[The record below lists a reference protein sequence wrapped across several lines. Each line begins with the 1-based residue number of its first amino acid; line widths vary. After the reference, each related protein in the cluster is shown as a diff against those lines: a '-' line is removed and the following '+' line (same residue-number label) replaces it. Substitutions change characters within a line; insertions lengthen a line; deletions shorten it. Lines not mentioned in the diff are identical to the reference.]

1 MGIINTAS
9 TLMSI
14 LDKCAYG
21 FVDCKTEGLIPESMA
36 DLRYRTLS
44 PAKFLKLKV
53 GCCWDFVLF
62 EYAFLKSRHP
72 AATIKCVFADFGRDG
87 TPTHT
92 FLYSHFDGGWMWFEN
107 AWGAQHGMHLYDT
120 ERQLIDDFKEKF
132 ARHYKQGES
141 KVRLRWF
148 VPDSTFYGLTPSEF
162 KQKCLDGDAVRTFS
176 SSDDIVAEVRHFV
189 SKVKRKVE
197 ADAKPP
203 TGNQNCMMCTW
214 CVEMW
219 FRGSAEMPRPVY
231 SPTDPI
237 FQYEGHEFVRGTSK
251 TTPKDK
257 RDLLRIVSEAEDGA
271 RFYVHVNWLG
281 KESGHEFLMAKLD
294 GQPYVIDGQAGF
306 CERAVSAAAGF
317 YFNANWRNSFV
328 MRIDGKPLDKDV
340 VKLNGMRYLKELDAA
355 DMKLLQG

>member
-1 MGIINTAS
+1 M
-9 TLMSI
+9 LV

-62 EYAFLKSRHP
+62 EHAFLKSRHP
-72 AATIKCVFADFGRDG
+72 DATIKCVFADFGRDG

-92 FLYSHFDGGWMWFEN
+92 FLYFHFNGGWMWVEN

-120 ERQLIDDFKEKF
+120 ERQLIDDFTKKF

-162 KQKCLDGDAVRTFS
+162 KVKCLDGDAVRMFS
-176 SSDDIVAEVRHFV
+176 ASDGVVSEVRHFV
-189 SKVKRKVE
+189 KRVKRKVE
-197 ADAKPP
+197 SDAKPP
-203 TGNQNCMMCTW
+203 TGNQNCMLCTW

-219 FRGSAEMPRPVY
+219 FRGSDEMPRPVY

-237 FQYEGHEFVRGTSK
+237 FQYEGHEFVKDTK
-251 TTPKDK
+251 KITPKDK

-281 KESGHEFLMAKLD
+281 KVSGHEFLMAKLD

-306 CERAVSAAAGF
+306 CEKAASSAAGF

-328 MRIDGKPLDKDV
+328 MRIDGKPLDRDV
-340 VKLNGMRYLKELDAA
+340 AKLNGMRYLKELDAA
-355 DMKLLQG
+355 DMKLLQE